1 MEKEIFDYVAW
12 DTFKGRQWKKEINV
26 SNFIDN
32 NYSEYKGDDSFLVGK
47 TEKTTKVWAK
57 CEKLL
62 AKERKV
68 KLLDVD
74 LKHISGINN
83 FPAGYIDKKNE
94 VVVGLQTDKPLKRI
108 VNPFGGMRMVKNAL
122 KAYNKKWTG
131 PIEQFF
137 ENQVRKTH
145 NDGVFDVYTPDIRKA
160 RSAGLITGLPDAYGR
175 GRIIGDYRRVA
186 LYGID
191 RLIA

>member
-1 MEKEIFDYVAW
+1 MENEMFDYVAW

-94 VVVGLQTDKPLKRI
+94 FCSINSNILKSNYSTFLVDKNNRVVLVGNPLSSDAMWSL
-108 VNPFGGMRMVKNAL
+108 F
-122 KAYNKKWTG
+122 
-131 PIEQFF
+131 
-137 ENQVRKTH
+137 RKTLDNMLA
-145 NDGVFDVYTPDIRKA
+145 NDG
-160 RSAGLITGLPDAYGR
+160 
-175 GRIIGDYRRVA
+175 
-186 LYGID
+186 LYVPQ
-191 RLIA
+191 